1 MRMVSNGKRADIKR
15 AGLIVAGTTM
25 VTAIAGLSVPASAA
39 NAVKG
44 VFGTL
49 TDGTKIE
56 SVTLTNDK
64 GMTARIMTL
73 GASLQS
79 LEVPDRSGHSANVV
93 LGYATPQKYV
103 DVPNYFGATVG
114 RFANRI
120 AGATFALDGKTY
132 HIDANDHGNSLHGGF
147 KGFDKQIWT
156 IKSVKSGKEA
166 SVTMTYRSPDG
177 FGGYPGNLDVTAVYA
192 LSDDNVLSV
201 TYTATTDAPTIV
213 NISNH
218 SFWNLGGEASGHDV
232 MAEELTIDAD
242 AITPVDKKLIPTG
255 EIRKVA
261 GTPFDFRKG
270 QAIGK
275 QIRDGKS
282 EQLLIAKG
290 YDHNFV
296 LNGESGGPVRR
307 AARLADATTGR
318 VMDLYSDQPGLQVYT
333 GNFLDGSVAG
343 TSDHIYRQT
352 DGVAMEPQHFPDA
365 PNQPK
370 FAPTTLRPGQT
381 YVNKIEYHFSTDK

>member
-1 MRMVSNGKRADIKR
+1 MGSNGNR
-15 AGLIVAGTTM
+15 AGTNRARLALAGTAM
-25 VTAIAGLSVPASAA
+25 ATAVAGLSVPASAA
-39 NAVKG
+39 TATKG
-44 VFGTL
+44 VFGAL
-49 TDGTKIE
+49 NDGTKIE
-56 SVTLTNDK
+56 SVTLTNGK
-64 GMTARIMTL
+64 GVTARIMTL

-79 LEVPDRSGHSANVV
+79 LDVPDRNGRSANVV
-93 LGYATPQKYV
+93 LGYATPQKYL

-114 RFANRI
+114 RFANRV
-120 AGATFALDGKTY
+120 AGATFTLDGKTY
-132 HIDANDHGNSLHGGF
+132 HLEANDHGNSLHGGF

-156 IKSVKSGKEA
+156 IKSVKSGKAA
-166 SVTMTYRSPDG
+166 SVTLTYRSPDG
-177 FGGYPGNLDVTAVYA
+177 SGGYPGNLDVTATYA
-192 LSDDNVLSV
+192 LSDDNVLSL

-218 SFWNLGGEASGHDV
+218 SFWNLRGEASAHDV
-232 MAEELTIDAD
+232 MDEVLTIDAD
-242 AITPVDKKLIPTG
+242 AITPVDSKLIPTG

-282 EQLLIAKG
+282 KQLLIAKG

-296 LNGESGGPVRR
+296 LTGESGGAARR
-307 AARLADATTGR
+307 AARLVDPHTGR
-318 VMDLYSDQPGLQVYT
+318 VMELYTDQPGLQVYT

-343 TSDHIYRQT
+343 TSDHVYRQT

-370 FAPTTLRPGQT
+370 FAPATLRPGQT
-381 YVNKIEYHFSTDK
+381 YVNKIEYHFSTEK

>member
-1 MRMVSNGKRADIKR
+1 MASNGNRANANHVR
-15 AGLIVAGTTM
+15 LIVVGMAM
-25 VTAIAGLSVPASAA
+25 ATAIAGFSAPTSAA
-39 NAVKG
+39 TATKG

-49 TDGTKIE
+49 TNGTKIE
-56 SVTLTNDK
+56 SVVLTNDK

-79 LEVPDRSGHSANVV
+79 LDVPDRNGRSANVV
-93 LGYATPQKYV
+93 LGYATPQKYL

-120 AGATFALDGKTY
+120 AGATFTLDGKTY
-132 HIDANDHGNSLHGGF
+132 HLDANDHGNSLHGGL

-156 IKSVKSGKEA
+156 IKSVTSGKEA

-177 FGGYPGNLDVTAVYA
+177 SGGYPGNLDVTATYS
-192 LSDDNVLSV
+192 LSDENVLSV
-201 TYTATTDAPTIV
+201 TYAATTDAPTVV

-242 AITPVDKKLIPTG
+242 AITPVDNKLIPTG

-261 GTPFDFRKG
+261 RTPFDFRKG

-296 LNGESGGPVRR
+296 LNGGSGGPVRR

-318 VMDLYSDQPGLQVYT
+318 VMELYSDQPGLQVYT

-352 DGVAMEPQHFPDA
+352 DGIAMEPQHFPDA

-370 FAPTTLRPGQT
+370 FAPATLRPDQT
-381 YVNKIEYHFSTDK
+381 YVNKIEYRFSTMK